1 MVIELRSMEYEE
13 RLESLGLTTLEERR
27 KRGDLIQIYKII
39 NKIEVVDIDMG
50 IGNNH
55 RTAGGGQTRRHG
67 YQIEKELPGSYP
79 MRNCSLPNRNST
91 TWNILPSE
99 VVAADSANIF
109 KSRIDKHMRSIAWRQ
124 SIYRI

>member
-13 RLESLGLTTLEERR
+13 RLEALGLITLEERW

-55 RTAGGGQTRRHG
+55 RTAGG
-67 YQIEKELPGSYP
+67 
-79 MRNCSLPNRNST
+79 
-91 TWNILPSE
+91 
-99 VVAADSANIF
+99 
-109 KSRIDKHMRSIAWRQ
+109 RSN
-124 SIYRI
+124 